1 MHLHMSF
8 FCCKFAA
15 ELNTLIIMKKILP
28 WLVGLGIVAIV
39 VLVCANI
46 YDGMVEMEDAGSE
59 PAWGQ
64 QDSITDTHNEV
75 LDD

>member
-1 MHLHMSF
+1 
-8 FCCKFAA
+8 
-15 ELNTLIIMKKILP
+15 MKKILP

-59 PAWGQ
+59 PAWVQ